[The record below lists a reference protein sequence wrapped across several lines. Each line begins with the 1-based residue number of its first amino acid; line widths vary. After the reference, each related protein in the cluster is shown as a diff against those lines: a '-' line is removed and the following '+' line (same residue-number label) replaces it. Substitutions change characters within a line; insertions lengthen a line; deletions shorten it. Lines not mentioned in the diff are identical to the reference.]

1 MPEIALPP
9 RRRRRL
15 PDAPK
20 LADVEGIVAAVAG
33 DDPLALRNTAILE
46 LTYSCGLRSA
56 EVVGLRL
63 ADVDFDQETVHVL
76 GKGGKE
82 RVVPLGER
90 AALRGRRVPAGRAA
104 CARARARTTRCSS
117 PSAAARSTPPCCAG

>member
-20 LADVEGIVAAVAG
+20 LAEVEAVIGTPAT
-33 DDPLALRNTAILE
+33 ATRSSLRNTAILE

-63 ADVDFDQETVHVL
+63 ADVDFEQEAVHVL

-90 AALRGRRVPAGRAA
+90 AA
-104 CARARARTTRCSS
+104 
-117 PSAAARSTPPCCAG
+117 